1 MLKIYQLT
9 SEKADLNY
17 IGRTGQSLKERLRK
31 HKCAYRRWLNEK
43 KHWKSSFHIIQ
54 HDDVKIE
61 LIEEVDNTLWEYF
74 WIQNSDCCN
83 YEGTGELFISK
94 EKDKKYKLGFIYK
107 FEIKRNKKN
116 LVRTRSTNLEKL
128 KLYRDKWLM
137 DNYHLFDVN

>member
-9 SEKADLNY
+9 SEKEDLNY
-17 IGRTGQSLKERLRK
+17 IGRTSQSLKDRLQD
-31 HKCAYRRWLNEK
+31 HKYAYRSWSLGK
-43 KHWKSSFHIIQ
+43 LHWKSSYHISQ

-61 LIEEVDNTLWEYF
+61 LIEVVVNELWEYF

-83 YEGTGELFISK
+83 ESSNSELFIYK
-94 EKDKKYKLGFIYK
+94 EKEKKYKLGYGYRFKIEK
-107 FEIKRNKKN
+107 NKKY
-116 LVRTRSTNLEKL
+116 LVIKRSTNLEKL